1 MQAKL
6 CDVVGCGR
14 PAYWVRITHIDTNH
28 GKNLCQRCWAYLHAR
43 SEPQALCYA
52 PKDDPEGAAFAFSSG
67 THTAL
72 HSAGAESDVI
82 G

>member
-1 MQAKL
+1 MKARS

-14 PAYWVRITHIDTNH
+14 PAYWVRVSRINKNH
-28 GKNLCQRCWAYLHAR
+28 ETNLCQRCWAYLHAH
-43 SEPQALCYA
+43 SEDQALCYA

-67 THTAL
+67 THTL
-72 HSAGAESDVI
+72 RHLTNSDSDII

>member
-1 MQAKL
+1 MQVKR

-14 PAYWVRITHIDTNH
+14 PAYWVRFAHLDSNR
-28 GKNLCQRCWAYLHAR
+28 GNNLCQRCWASLRAR
-43 SEPQALCYA
+43 SEQQAWCYA

-67 THTAL
+67 TDTEL
-72 HSAGAESDVI
+72 HNLAGDSNVI